1 MAHQQR
7 RRWFRTMS
15 TYTQLKSIPYYR
27 IMLTNVN
34 DLQGLNYGKV
44 NLRSVFS
51 TVQSLKLLLRK
62 GFSSLLILITKS

>member
-1 MAHQQR
+1 
-7 RRWFRTMS
+7 MS